1 MKPGPAPMKPR
12 NLSPIAS
19 HLRDELLRIIDKDK
33 DLDPA
38 EALDALTS
46 ALGTVILVKAK
57 IVAGGAK
64 RPSEL
69 ARDIAASLVETVE
82 LNEGMRRSKRH

>member
-1 MKPGPAPMKPR
+1 MPMKMLA
-12 NLSPIAS
+12 LSPAAER
-19 HLRDELLRIIDKDK
+19 LCNELLRIIDSDK

-38 EALDALTS
+38 EAFDALIS
-46 ALGTVILVKAK
+46 ALGTVIMVKAK
-57 IVAGGAK
+57 VVAGGP

-69 ARDIAASLVETVE
+69 ARIIGASLVETVE

>member
-1 MKPGPAPMKPR
+1 MSMKMLA
-12 NLSPIAS
+12 LSPAAER
-19 HLRDELLRIIDKDK
+19 LCNELLRIIDSDK

-38 EALDALTS
+38 EAFDDLIS
-46 ALGTVILVKAK
+46 ALGTVIMVKAK
-57 IVAGGAK
+57 VVAGEP

-69 ARDIAASLVETVE
+69 ARIIGASLVETVE

>member
-1 MKPGPAPMKPR
+1 MKPLK
-12 NLSPIAS
+12 LSPAAE
-19 HLRDELLRIIDKDK
+19 HLRDELLRIIDCDK

-38 EALDALTS
+38 EVFDALLA
-46 ALGTVILVKAK
+46 ALGTVIMVKAK
-57 IVAGGAK
+57 GVAGGTK

-69 ARDIAASLVETVE
+69 ARDIATYLVETVE